1 MKKIRL
7 EIEGEF
13 EDDELESD
21 YTEVLVDDGC
31 VQHKDLT
38 NDQLD
43 KVCDLLTIYLN
54 YFNRMR
60 C

>member
-1 MKKIRL
+1 MEKIRI

-13 EDDELESD
+13 EDDELD
-21 YTEVLVDDGC
+21 YDYAEVLVNDGC
-31 VQHKDLT
+31 VSHKDLT
-38 NDQLD
+38 NEQLD

-54 YFNRMR
+54 YFNRIR

>member
-1 MKKIRL
+1 MEKIRI

-13 EDDELESD
+13 ENNELD
-21 YTEVLVDDGC
+21 YDYSEILVNDGC
-31 VQHKDLT
+31 VRHGDLT
-38 NDQLD
+38 NEQLD

-54 YFNRMR
+54 YFNGIR

>member
-1 MKKIRL
+1 MEKIRI

-13 EDDELESD
+13 DDDELD
-21 YTEVLVDDGC
+21 YDYAEVLANDGC
-31 VQHKDLT
+31 VPHKDLT
-38 NDQLD
+38 NEQLD

-54 YFNRMR
+54 YFNGMR